1 MMNRV
6 WRAGAGSH
14 TALAAVSPAHWRT
27 ERGCAAPQP
36 RARRTPCGV
45 WGRGGAMGSQ
55 QCWLRSAANLT
66 QSTPPH
72 HLKFGSGGRS
82 GSLSF
87 RSPAVTAD
95 TCQVRLRQFRGGNPR
110 VWRQRGLDP
119 GARHQVGQLSGLQH
133 HQGPGVHVSLA
144 DLLVLCP
151 SPAQKGCYCSGH
163 YLRTHVGCRKLF
175 LKTLFFFFF

>member
-1 MMNRV
+1 
-6 WRAGAGSH
+6 
-14 TALAAVSPAHWRT
+14 
-27 ERGCAAPQP
+27 
-36 RARRTPCGV
+36 
-45 WGRGGAMGSQ
+45 MGSQ

-110 VWRQRGLDP
+110 VWRSEGWT
-119 GARHQVGQLSGLQH
+119 QVHDTKWVNSVVYSITKDQVCMF
-133 HQGPGVHVSLA
+133 P
-144 DLLVLCP
+144 
-151 SPAQKGCYCSGH
+151 
-163 YLRTHVGCRKLF
+163 
-175 LKTLFFFFF
+175 